1 MPPIRTEQCPKNIH
15 KGHEVMALLRRKA
28 VRCLIFMDDPLLLS
42 STKQELFQILQKTMT
57 LLSLLGFQNQ
67 QGKIRLDSNTEDP
80 VFGLYGGLQNN
91 DAEFAGGENQEID
104 SGLQAGSEAV
114 LIVNSDNRKIDQEG
128 CQQPH
133 KQSFQP
139 LCTIGPSRDSRMQ
152 PPGGQMS
159 QQDKERGCYNSANC
173 TFVDSTDLVT
183 ISVGGT
189 GRLSNPSASEQRRGN
204 MPHLKCME
212 QRHECSLSISMGS
225 LGALVSVKE
234 RIPMHVM
241 SNSLSIS

>member
-1 MPPIRTEQCPKNIH
+1 MGSIDLRDAFQSIPVHSDFRQLLRFFWKGKLYEFQCLPFGLSSAPRTFTKVMRP
-15 KGHEVMALLRRKA
+15 VMALLRRKA
-28 VRCLIFMDDPLLLS
+28 VRCLIFMDDPVLLS

-91 DAEFAGGENQEID
+91 DAEFAGGENQEIN

-114 LIVNSDNRKIDQEG
+114 LIVNSDNRKIDREG

-189 GRLSNPSASEQRRGN
+189 DRLSNPSASEQR
-204 MPHLKCME
+204 
-212 QRHECSLSISMGS
+212 
-225 LGALVSVKE
+225 
-234 RIPMHVM
+234 
-241 SNSLSIS
+241 